1 MGQVTIEIPQNV
13 NRFFQVSDAEFGEQL
28 LQNLEDF
35 EKKTKSEKLSAI
47 IPPRR
52 NSLKEDLAEAVGIWA
67 DREESG
73 ETPSIIPP
81 RRNSLKEDGDAVLGI
96 WADREE
102 SAEEIA
108 RKIREQNRKVT

>member
-13 NRFFQVSDAEFGEQL
+13 NRTFRVNDSEFSEQL
-28 LQNLEDF
+28 LQNLEEF
-35 EKKTKSEKLSAI
+35 EKKSKPERLSAM

-52 NSLKEDLAEAVGIWA
+52 NSLKEDLEEA
-67 DREESG
+67 S
-73 ETPSIIPP
+73 
-81 RRNSLKEDGDAVLGI
+81 GI

-108 RKIREQNRKVT
+108 RTIRDKNNGKI

>member
-13 NRFFQVSDAEFGEQL
+13 NRTYQVDDSEFGEQL

-35 EKKTKSEKLSAI
+35 QKKTKSGKFANI

-52 NSLKEDLAEAVGIWA
+52 NSLKEDLANA
-67 DREESG
+67 
-73 ETPSIIPP
+73 
-81 RRNSLKEDGDAVLGI
+81 LGI

-108 RKIREQNRKVT
+108 RKIRDKNNGKI

>member
-13 NRFFQVSDAEFGEQL
+13 NRTFRVNDTAFSEQL
-28 LQNLEDF
+28 LQNLEEF
-35 EKKTKSEKLSAI
+35 EKKAKPERLSAM

-52 NSLKEDLAEAVGIWA
+52 NSLKEDSE
-67 DREESG
+67 
-73 ETPSIIPP
+73 
-81 RRNSLKEDGDAVLGI
+81 AVLGI

-108 RKIREQNRKVT
+108 RTIRDKNNGKIR